1 MKDLNNSKQ
10 QALLSPNRLLKD
22 VYSII
27 DSRIQYIEYQAH
39 CRLKNSIHSSSLRP
53 NTEISNSRT
62 VNCTSDH
69 LANNFDQM
77 LTFVDSLT
85 IPLKLLQILKSW
97 LKEDNISLIMTLLYN
112 NTYLEYSEE
121 HLESI
126 LKNEKVQH
134 LA

>member
-1 MKDLNNSKQ
+1 MKDLNNAEQ
-10 QALLSPNRLLKD
+10 QALLSPDRLLKD

-39 CRLKNSIHSSSLRP
+39 CRLKNCIRLSSLRP
-53 NTEISNSRT
+53 KPGVSNSQPIHR
-62 VNCTSDH
+62 NSDH

-77 LTFVDSLT
+77 LSYVDSLT
-85 IPLKLLQILKSW
+85 TPLKLLQILKSW
-97 LKEDNISLIMTLLYN
+97 LREDNISLIMTLLYN

-121 HLESI
+121 HLEQI
-126 LKNEKVQH
+126 LKKEAVQH